1 MMLTL
6 MIFLSI
12 IITVTINVLSSCWV
26 CYNIVIDKEQQ
37 LKNVISVTGV
47 ILLNAMVP
55 FTLGCV
61 TGLYSVM

>member
-1 MMLTL
+1 MLTL

-26 CYNIVIDKEQQ
+26 CYNIVIDKEHEWN
-37 LKNVISVTGV
+37 NVIGVVGV
-47 ILLNAMVP
+47 ILLNAMIP